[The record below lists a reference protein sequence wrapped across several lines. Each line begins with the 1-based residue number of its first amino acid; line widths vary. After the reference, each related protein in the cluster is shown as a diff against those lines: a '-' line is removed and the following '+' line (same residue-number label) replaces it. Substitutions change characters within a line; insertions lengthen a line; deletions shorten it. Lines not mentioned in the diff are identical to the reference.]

1 MNKAALSVLGALCLS
16 VAAVPSPARACGGLV
31 SSDGTLGSDA
41 QRAFYA
47 VRDDRTELVVQ
58 LYVPQGGKGYGA
70 LLPVPVQPTLDPT
83 PVAAADLDAL
93 EADTRPRIIDTTVS
107 GGGGIGCGSAASD
120 RALGGASN
128 GGVIVGDTV
137 AIGPLTAVS
146 LSAQDGTALA
156 TWLGQNGFT
165 LPAAAQRVADGYA
178 GPGRWF
184 VALKRNDT
192 PTSRSSIGVHL
203 TLPGDQR
210 GFALRMAGISVATK
224 ASFTIFVAAPAGVAP
239 ALPFSGVTLTALDR
253 TLAQQSYAAAVEQ
266 AVQARKGRAFVLEG
280 VFNSTALPASL
291 AALTKPGSK
300 VTRLSTVLQAA
311 DLSED
316 VAFTAAAP
324 ESVPVVLAAAPR
336 LLSMAGTGTASG
348 PLTLAALAALCAVAW
363 SRRASSGRRRSDAP
377 AAP

>member
-1 MNKAALSVLGALCLS
+1 MNKAALSVLGAVLCLS
-16 VAAVPSPARACGGLV
+16 AALRPARACGGLV

-58 LYVPQGGKGYGA
+58 LYVPQGGKGYGV
-70 LLPVPVQPTLDPT
+70 LLPVPVQPTLDQT

-93 EADTRPRIIDTTVS
+93 EADTRPRVIDSTVS
-107 GGGGIGCGSAASD
+107 GGGGFGCGAASD
-120 RALGGASN
+120 RALGGAGN
-128 GGVIVGDTV
+128 GGVIIGDTV

-146 LSAQDGTALA
+146 LSAQDGTVLS
-156 TWLGQNGFT
+156 TWLSQNGFV

-203 TLPGDQR
+203 TMPGDQR
-210 GFALRMAGISVATK
+210 SFALRMAGTSVATK

-253 TLAQQSYAAAVEQ
+253 KVAQSSYALAVEQ
-266 AVQARKGRAFVLEG
+266 AVQARKGRAFILEG
-280 VFNSTALPASL
+280 VFNAAVLPATL
-291 AALTKPGSK
+291 GALTKPGSK

-311 DLSED
+311 DLAED

-324 ESVPVVLAAAPR
+324 ESVPVVLAAGPR
-336 LLSMAGTGTASG
+336 LLSVTGTGTPSA
-348 PLTLAALAALCAVAW
+348 PLILTALAVLAFAW
-363 SRRASSGRRRSDAP
+363 RRATPGRRRSGAP